1 MIKYKGHLT
10 LFENSLTP
18 QASLSISSY
27 YLFIIGYPN
36 TPLPIISMRHVQLIQ
51 VLALPYFNQNLIT

>member
-10 LFENSLTP
+10 LFENSLAP
-18 QASLSISSY
+18 QASSSISIY

-36 TPLPIISMRHVQLIQ
+36 TPLPIISVRYVQLIQ
-51 VLALPYFNQNLIT
+51 VLGLPYFNQNLIT